1 MLVMKTILTLL
12 VVLITSINAFAE
24 TGTPIKEF
32 NLKIESYVE
41 VTSPKMDTD
50 LDRGTVVASPIIKT
64 ANTNEKSIARL
75 YKFKNSRVKKA
86 LAFKTKRDV
95 AKMA

>member
-1 MLVMKTILTLL
+1 MLVMKTVLTLV

-24 TGTPIKEF
+24 TGTPVKEF
-32 NLKIESYVE
+32 NLKFESYVE

-50 LDRGTVVASPIIKT
+50 LDRGTVVATPIIET

-95 AKMA
+95 AKMG

>member
-1 MLVMKTILTLL
+1 MKTVLTLL

-24 TGTPIKEF
+24 TGTPVKEF
-32 NLKIESYVE
+32 NLKIESYAG
-41 VTSPKMDTD
+41 VTSPKMDID
-50 LDRGTVVASPIIKT
+50 LDRGTVVATPIVET